1 MNKNK
6 KDLPIVPDLET
17 PVPQNV
23 GDFPYEIAMVIDDII
38 YDIYNVDGQQAA
50 QYMAQPKFVLFNP
63 GEAKIGWIYK
73 DGEISYPEIN
83 DLGV

>member
-1 MNKNK
+1 
-6 KDLPIVPDLET
+6 
-17 PVPQNV
+17 
-23 GDFPYEIAMVIDDII
+23 
-38 YDIYNVDGQQAA
+38 
-50 QYMAQPKFVLFNP
+50 MAQPKFVLFNP